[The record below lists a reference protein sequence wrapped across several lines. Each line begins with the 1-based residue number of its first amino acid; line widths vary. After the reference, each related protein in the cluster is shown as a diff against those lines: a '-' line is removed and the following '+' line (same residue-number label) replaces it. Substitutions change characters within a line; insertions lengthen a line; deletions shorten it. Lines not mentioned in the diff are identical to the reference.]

1 MTVVSPAIPAILE
14 DAGADILM
22 EALGTLG
29 CEYQVEPQCPAR
41 SLRWCR
47 VKPDPCPRSVSIPGY
62 CHQQPHVLGL
72 ECSLG
77 SCFLSV
83 VSHEALV
90 LKDSSCGGCVLQTSK
105 LGTGNTELVTPK
117 WLCWYAAGLGSRA

>member
-72 ECSLG
+72 QS
-77 SCFLSV
+77 
-83 VSHEALV
+83 
-90 LKDSSCGGCVLQTSK
+90 
-105 LGTGNTELVTPK
+105 
-117 WLCWYAAGLGSRA
+117 AAWVRVFCLWFHTRHWS